1 MNDLLKNIVSCAL
14 ILILAACASQAQQ
27 SKSLYDELGR
37 KPGVEALVDAFLV
50 RLAADEVIVDQFAD
64 TDIDQFRE
72 HLVNQICEL
81 AAGDCVYEGRTM
93 AESHRDLAIDSRQF
107 NALVADLMLAM
118 DDVAIPQGAQNEL
131 LAMLAPMHRDIVI
144 H

>member
-1 MNDLLKNIVSCAL
+1 MNDVLRKIVSCVL
-14 ILILAACASQAQQ
+14 VLTLAACATQAQQ
-27 SKSLYDELGR
+27 ANSLYDELGR
-37 KPGVEALVDAFLV
+37 KAGVEALVDAFLV
-50 RLAADEVIVDQFAD
+50 RMAADEVIVDQFAD

-131 LAMLAPMHRDIVI
+131 LGMLAPMHRDIVI